1 MHQLNRLEAEGGEG
15 GEATAK
21 AGDDEQG
28 DGCFALIGIPETGCE
43 ANDQRAQGVG
53 SEGAKMEGF
62 NPCQGQADSV
72 TADAA
77 EGPADW
83 D

>member
-1 MHQLNRLEAEGGEG
+1 MRKQIAQPSEGEADGDGGGDVCGSARPIDFLHQLKRLEAEG

-43 ANDQRAQGVG
+43 ADDQ
-53 SEGAKMEGF
+53 
-62 NPCQGQADSV
+62 
-72 TADAA
+72 
-77 EGPADW
+77 
-83 D
+83 